1 MNRLILIGNGFDL
14 AHGLKTTYRDFIIW
28 YVKTCFSKTNYYH
41 PYDDPLISILTD
53 WDYLPNQEQVISE
66 WVNVL
71 MTNVE
76 HPKNRSVEFGWD
88 EDDSHFKLGPFYI
101 KIKPG
106 LLDVLV
112 GRCNE
117 SNWVDI
123 ETEYYALLKAVLESE
138 YTETKQT
145 KLVDLNQSLAFI
157 ISKLEEYL
165 NTLPEP
171 PFLSGYEK
179 IFSSLIS
186 ADDLY
191 PRKSSLIVTPNDTH
205 VLNFNYTDTYKQ
217 YLKFIKVG
225 NKGSEPVSNHIHGQL
240 NNSDNKLVFGFGD
253 EIDSAYKRMEDDT
266 EIKGYFDYI
275 KSFWYL
281 RADNYRSLVNFLD
294 ADDYQVYILG
304 HSCGLSDRT
313 MLKMI
318 FEHEKCRSIKIYYHY
333 VNDDDNFVSLT
344 HAIAKHFT
352 DKGMMRKRILSKQR
366 SQPMPQI
373 TYDFI
378 EVETNN

>member
-14 AHGLKTTYRDFIIW
+14 AHGLKTTYKDFIVW
-28 YVKTCFSKTNYYH
+28 YVKTCFRKTGFYH
-41 PYDDPLISILTD
+41 PYDDPLISIRAE
-53 WDYLPNQEQVISE
+53 WNMMFKEEEVIAE
-66 WVNVL
+66 WVNALIGDV
-71 MTNVE
+71 V
-76 HPKNRSVEFGWD
+76 HPKIDVRYGWD
-88 EDDSHFKLGPFYI
+88 EKESCYILGHYRI
-101 KIKPG
+101 KIRPG
-106 LLDVLV
+106 LLDVLIS
-112 GRCNE
+112 RCCE
-117 SNWVDI
+117 SNWVDV
-123 ETEYYALLKAVLESE
+123 ESEYYGLLRDLLESE
-138 YTETKQT
+138 HIEEKQT
-145 KLVDLNQSLAFI
+145 KLNDLNQSLGFI

-171 PFLSGYEK
+171 TFLPGYQE

-186 ADDLY
+186 GEDLY
-191 PRKSSLIVTPNDTH
+191 PKKSRELLTPNDTH
-205 VLNFNYTDTYKQ
+205 VLNFNYTNTPSK
-217 YLKFIKVG
+217 YLKHIKIG
-225 NKGSEPVSNHIHGQL
+225 YKGSEPVLNHIHGQL
-240 NNSDNKLVFGFGD
+240 NNPDNKLVFGFGD

-294 ADDYQVYILG
+294 SDEYQVYILG

-318 FEHEKCRSIKIYYHY
+318 FEHEKCRSVKIYYHDIY
-333 VNDDDNFVSLT
+333 DEDNFVSLT

-366 SQPMPQI
+366 SQPLPQI
-373 TYDFI
+373 TYDLI
-378 EVETNN
+378 GVDTNN